1 MSGSFAFKRLIRGC
15 FLLQLLTVFLFSTY
29 SLDNIYFVV
38 IGCRYC
44 NGDVM
49 NRFMKS
55 LALLTLC
62 LCCVACQSA
71 YFAAM
76 EKVGYHKR
84 DILISRV
91 EDAREAQQE
100 TKEQFQS
107 ALEAFSAL
115 TDFDGGDLEDKYND
129 LKEVLDNSE
138 EKAQLVGERIDAVED
153 VAEALFDE
161 WNDELDQYTSA
172 SMRRSSAR
180 QLQDTQSRCKKL
192 ITSMRRAEAK
202 IEPVLVPLRD
212 QVLYLK
218 HNLNARAV
226 AALRNELSEVQ
237 NDVARLVKELEQAVN
252 EADSFIADLEA
263 QK

>member
-1 MSGSFAFKRLIRGC
+1 MNSIVKSFALVMLC
-15 FLLQLLTVFLFSTY
+15 F
-29 SLDNIYFVV
+29 
-38 IGCRYC
+38 
-44 NGDVM
+44 
-49 NRFMKS
+49 
-55 LALLTLC
+55 
-62 LCCVACQSA
+62 CCVACQSA

-100 TKEQFQS
+100 IKEQFQS

-129 LKEVLDNSE
+129 LKDVLERSE
-138 EKAQLVGERIDAVED
+138 EKAQLLGERIDAVED

-161 WNDELDQYTSA
+161 WNAELDQYTSV
-172 SMRRSSAR
+172 SMRRSSEQ
-180 QLQDTQSRCKKL
+180 QLQDTQRRSKKL
-192 ITSMRRAEAK
+192 ITSMRSAEAK
-202 IEPVLVPLRD
+202 IEPVLIPLRD

-226 AALRNELSEVQ
+226 AALRSELSEVQ

-252 EADSFIADLEA
+252 EADSFISELEA
-263 QK
+263 QQ

>member
-1 MSGSFAFKRLIRGC
+1 
-15 FLLQLLTVFLFSTY
+15 
-29 SLDNIYFVV
+29 
-38 IGCRYC
+38 
-44 NGDVM
+44 M
-49 NRFMKS
+49 NKLVQS
-55 LALLTLC
+55 LALLVLC

-115 TDFDGGDLEDKYND
+115 TGFDGGDLEDKYND
-129 LKEVLDNSE
+129 LKEVLENSE
-138 EKAQLVGERIDAVED
+138 EKSKQVTERIDAVED

-161 WNDELDQYTSA
+161 WNDELDQYSSA
-172 SMRRSSAR
+172 SMRRSSER
-180 QLQDTQSRCKKL
+180 QLKETQRRCNTL
-192 ITSMRRAEAK
+192 IASMRRAEAK
-202 IEPVLVPLRD
+202 IEPVLIPLRD

-226 AALRNELSEVQ
+226 AALRNELSDVQ

-252 EADSFIADLEA
+252 EADRFIADLEA